1 MKRKIGSIFFGIMF
15 LAGALA
21 ILYPSVS
28 NWLNQRNATRAV
40 ISYNEKVLE
49 MPDENNIRMRE
60 EAVSHNNL
68 IEQENSLSAA
78 VSMEEANKETYE
90 NLLNPLENGMM
101 GIIKIP
107 KIKVVLPIYHTT
119 EESVLQ
125 SGIGHYIGSSLP
137 VGGPGTHCILSGHRG
152 LPSAKLF
159 TDIDQMCVGDQ
170 FYIDTLGEVMAYQV
184 DEIKVVLPDELDSL
198 NVMPDQDYVT
208 LVTCTPY
215 GVNTHRM
222 LVRGTR
228 VPYIPEKETIIEPV
242 QSQREHRLFVIS
254 IFAGCCFVIAIVA
267 GNIYGNKKQK
277 K

>member
-1 MKRKIGSIFFGIMF
+1 MKKKIGSIFFGIIF
-15 LAGALA
+15 LVGALA
-21 ILYPSVS
+21 VLYPSAS

-60 EAVSHNNL
+60 EAVSHNIL

-78 VSMEEANKETYE
+78 VSMEETNKETYE
-90 NLLNPLENGMM
+90 NLLDPLQNGMM

-107 KIKVVLPIYHTT
+107 QIKVVLPIYHTT

-125 SGIGHYIGSSLP
+125 AGIGHYMGSSLP
-137 VGGPGTHCILSGHRG
+137 VGGQGTHCILSGHRG

-159 TDIDQMCVGDQ
+159 TDIDQLDIGDQ
-170 FYIDTLGEVMAYQV
+170 FYIETLGETLAYQV
-184 DEIKVVLPDELDSL
+184 DEITIVLPDQIDSL
-198 NVMPDQDYVT
+198 NVEPNQDYVT

-228 VPYIPEKETIIEPV
+228 VPYLMEEAAEQSSEIKQGHRVPV
-242 QSQREHRLFVIS
+242 IC
-254 IFAGCCFVIAIVA
+254 IFACACFVTAIIA
-267 GNIYGNKKQK
+267 GNIYGNRRRKK
-277 K
+277 